1 MRFGLITQVRR
12 VWAQCGVK
20 PVCRMQMVREWGY
33 LALAVDGPGG
43 KLYWTWQTN
52 MKKESC
58 AQTMQTWQ
66 QAGVATLIWDGARGH
81 HAALTRAVEV
91 KQIIQP
97 AYSPELNPAERV
109 FEEVRRSIEGQP
121 YDNIAQKQAAI
132 ETYLTALA
140 ADPERVRRLAGWDWI
155 VAACASLPHITSS
168 A

>member
-1 MRFGLITQVRR
+1 VEKRGLTDQLQAVGASQGSVIAWGDEMRFGLITQVRR
-12 VWAQCGVK
+12 VWAQRGFK

-91 KQIIQP
+91 KQIIRM
-97 AYSPELNPAERV
+97 A
-109 FEEVRRSIEGQP
+109 
-121 YDNIAQKQAAI
+121 
-132 ETYLTALA
+132 
-140 ADPERVRRLAGWDWI
+140 
-155 VAACASLPHITSS
+155 
-168 A
+168 